1 MKIEVEAVSPV
12 EKKVTVEVDPGRV
25 AKELDSAYRTL
36 GSRVKLRG
44 FRAGKVPRNVLERHF
59 RDEVE
64 RDVVQKLVS
73 AGFDDAIREQDIQ
86 AVAPPRVDLGEVGLQ
101 AAQPFRFTATVEV
114 KPRFEPKDYKG
125 LEATRRPVEVTDQMV
140 ADELTRIQ
148 DGMAQLVPLEGRFDA
163 QDGDYA
169 VIDHEGTVEGQP
181 FEGSKA
187 EGMTVRVGQGDIA
200 EGSIPQLA
208 GRKLGETFEFDQTFP
223 AEHRLEWVRGK
234 VAHFKMTLKG
244 LKSRQ
249 VPSLDDE
256 LAKDLGV
263 EGVDTLEKLRARI
276 REDLSKREQR
286 RSDIE
291 LRDALVKAALAR
303 NDFEV
308 PPTLIERAIDIMIGG
323 AGERFARQGLD
334 IRKMGLDVARLR
346 ADLREQALLQVKG
359 ALLLE
364 AIAGAEKIEV
374 AEGDME
380 AEIAK
385 TASELNLPLAK
396 VQQQMRSSE
405 SRLALGN
412 RIREDKALALLTS
425 EAKLK

>member
-12 EKKVTVEVDPGRV
+12 EKKVTVEVDPERV
-25 AKELDSAYRTL
+25 AKELDRAYATL
-36 GSRVKLRG
+36 GRQVKLRG
-44 FRAGKVPRNVLERHF
+44 FRAGKVPRGVLERHF
-59 RDEVE
+59 RDDVE

-73 AGFDDAIREQDIQ
+73 AGFDDAIREQEIK
-86 AVAPPRVDLGEVGLQ
+86 AVAPPRVDLNEGGLQ
-101 AAQPFRFTATVEV
+101 PARPFRFTATVEV
-114 KPRFEPKDYKG
+114 KPRLEPKDYRG
-125 LEATRRPVEVTDQMV
+125 LEAARRPVEVTDSMV
-140 ADELTRIQ
+140 SDELTRLQ
-148 DGMAQLVPLEGRFDA
+148 DGMAQLVPVEGRFEA
-163 QDGDYA
+163 QEGDYA
-169 VIDHEGTVEGQP
+169 IIDHEGTVDGRP

-187 EGMTVRVGQGDIA
+187 EGVTVRVGQGDIA
-200 EGSIPQLA
+200 DGLIPQLS

-223 AEHRLEWVRGK
+223 ADHRLEWVRGK
-234 VAHFKMTLKG
+234 VAHFTMTLKG

-249 VPSLDDE
+249 LPSLDDE

-276 REDLSKREQR
+276 REDLSKRELR

-291 LRDALVKAALAR
+291 LRDALVKAALAK

-308 PPTLIERAIDIMIGG
+308 PPALVERAIDIMIGG

-334 IRKMGLDVARLR
+334 IRQMGLDLPRLR
-346 ADLREQALLQVKG
+346 AELRAQALLQVKG

-364 AIAGAEKIEV
+364 AIAEAEKIEV
-374 AEGDME
+374 GEGDVE

-396 VQQQMRSSE
+396 VQQQMRSGE
-405 SRLALGN
+405 SRVALRN
-412 RIREDKALALLTS
+412 RIREDKALAFLTS